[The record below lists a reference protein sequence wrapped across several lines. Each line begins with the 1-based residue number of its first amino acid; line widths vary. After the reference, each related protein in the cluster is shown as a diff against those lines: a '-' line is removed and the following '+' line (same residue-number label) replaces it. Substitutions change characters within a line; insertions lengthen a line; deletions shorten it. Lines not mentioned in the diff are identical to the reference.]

1 MDLVYLEDNEVQAEV
16 IIDELKKAKI
26 NVHHYVK
33 VNDLIADLPSL
44 QFSIM
49 LLDWVLPD
57 GNADKIIKMV
67 RNSIGWSVPII
78 VASIRGEEE
87 TIVRALSQGADDY
100 IVKPIRIAELLAR
113 IESHKRRANLEMPP
127 ESIQLGD
134 YELFPQQQT
143 ITLKGAPI
151 ALSVLEFNLVNF
163 LFQNA
168 GKLVTRPTLLRYVW
182 KISTDVE
189 TRTVDA
195 TVARLRKKCQFN
207 DGSGLV
213 LQTVHGFGYRLSAL
227 EQVLDEN

>member
-1 MDLVYLEDNEVQAEV
+1 MDLVYLEDNEVQADVV
-16 IIDELKKAKI
+16 IEELRKAKI
-26 NVHHYVK
+26 NVMHYAK

-44 QFSIM
+44 HFSMM

-78 VASIRGEEE
+78 ITSIRDEEE
-87 TIVRALSQGADDY
+87 TVVKALNQGADDY
-100 IVKPIRIAELLAR
+100 IIKPIRLAELLAR
-113 IESHKRRANLEMPP
+113 IESHSRRANLETPP
-127 ESIQLGD
+127 DSITLGQ

-143 ITLKGAPI
+143 IVLNGQPI
-151 ALSVLEFNLVNF
+151 PLSVLEFNLINF
-163 LFQNA
+163 LFQNV

-195 TVARLRKKCQFN
+195 TVARLRKKCLF
-207 DGSGLV
+207 DEGTGLV
-213 LQTVHGFGYRLSAL
+213 LQTVHGFGYRLCELEHLAL
-227 EQVLDEN
+227 EA